1 MNAIP
6 MTGIRKSRSARKN
19 FVITLSQSNTDRR
32 IAVIAISCGK
42 APLLRFAAVKGTYR
56 RYRPLALRR
65 DVLW

>member
-42 APLLRFAAVKGTYR
+42 APLLRFAAVKGT
-56 RYRPLALRR
+56 
-65 DVLW
+65 